1 MVSLTHISK
10 SFDYQLNSLEICIR
24 QNFNWESPE
33 SGFANYIF
41 NCFTN
46 QLFCSAEEA
55 SFASL
60 EESRLCQAP
69 MLATIGYQIASGK
82 KFEENFLNSWANG
95 LTRLSS
101 REVFT
106 PDRASFFYRPVELLG
121 ICLGVSNCSQV
132 RSKDLA
138 WLENVLRTGEQKLA
152 GSNLWT
158 YLLGIL
164 AANSL
169 SIMWKPRIRLL
180 PEEMTI
186 EELALTK
193 FFCNFRKSIA
203 QILALVQLEELIDN
217 TLLERCIVNTLTP
230 QDLARASILYCSL
243 KQTVTRIVRSNCK
256 QYWEVGSNS
265 LAAIEFIDSF
275 SDRFDRATQQLQ
287 SHDDIDSLTKIL
299 NQYNVNDLLT
309 NLLDLQVNVKTIL
322 KIVNSIDKNR
332 SSTKIIKNSLTFT
345 GNNITMND
353 NRNNVEVQQAFHA
366 PTYGVI
372 GNNEG
377 NQNIFISEQK
387 QTLAEAAIE
396 IQQLLKQL
404 ESSNPTASRQQQ
416 VEFVSMAIA
425 PNRRQKFLSALDSG
439 WKEAIKEF
447 LDNPYVNV
455 AIAIIEGWKSAGES

>member
-1 MVSLTHISK
+1 MVSLIHISK
-10 SFDYQLNSLEICIR
+10 SFDCQLNSLEIYIR

-46 QLFCSAEEA
+46 QLFCSAEET
-55 SFASL
+55 SIVGL
-60 EESRLCQAP
+60 KPSRLCQAP
-69 MLATIGYQIASGK
+69 MLATVGYQIASGK
-82 KFEENFLNSWANG
+82 KFDENFLNSWANG

-132 RSKDLA
+132 PPKDLT
-138 WLENVLRTGEQKLA
+138 WLENVLRTGEQLLA
-152 GSNLWT
+152 DSNLWT

-169 SIMWKPRIRLL
+169 SIIWKPRIKLL

-186 EELALTK
+186 EELAFAK

-203 QILALVQLEELIDN
+203 QTLGLVQLEELIDN
-217 TLLERCIVNTLTP
+217 MLLERCIVNTLTP
-230 QDLARASILYCSL
+230 QDLARASMLYCSL
-243 KQTVTRIVRSNCK
+243 KQTVTRIIKSNCK

-265 LAAIEFIDSF
+265 VAAIEFIDSF
-275 SDRFDRATQQLQ
+275 SDRFNRAAQQLCSQ
-287 SHDDIDSLTKIL
+287 SDIDSLTTII
-299 NQYNVNDLLT
+299 NRHNINDLVTTLSNLQT
-309 NLLDLQVNVKTIL
+309 NAETIL
-322 KIVNSIDKNR
+322 KLIDSIIKAQ
-332 SSTKIIKNSLTFT
+332 SSAKIINNSLTFT
-345 GNNITMND
+345 ENNFTMND
-353 NRNNVEVQQAFHA
+353 NRNNVEVQQSFHA

-387 QTLAEAAIE
+387 KTLAEAANE
-396 IQQLLKQL
+396 IQRLLKHL
-404 ESSNPTASRQQQ
+404 ELSNPTASEQQKA
-416 VEFVSMAIA
+416 EFVSMAIA
-425 PNRRQKFLSALDSG
+425 PSRRQKLLSALDSG
-439 WKEAIKEF
+439 WKEALKEF

-455 AIAIIEGWKSAGES
+455 AIAIIEGWKSTEK